1 MASSTTTTITTRV
14 AKHLALQLKSM
25 AERKSMTVSEL
36 LVVALKDYMDRN
48 GQENRFKSLEV
59 RLTKNVFLLM
69 SLISQLSASESEQIV
84 REFNRLVGEEMFHG

>member
-25 AERKSMTVSEL
+25 AERKSMTASEL
-36 LVVALKDYMDRN
+36 LVVALKDYLDRN

-59 RLTKNVFLLM
+59 RLTKNIFLLM
-69 SLISQLSASESEQIV
+69 KLISQLSASESEQIIKD
-84 REFNRLVGEEMFHG
+84 FNRLVGEEMFNG